1 MDTSIK
7 TIFFEIVGKC
17 NAKCTYCIT
26 GNGTQSGGIVDLE
39 KFKETIQTLFEKNI
53 ADQNTLF
60 YLFNWGEPFLHP
72 KFNEIISSLSQKNIK
87 YYLSSNFSIIPKN
100 ISKDSFNLAKV

>member
-1 MDTSIK
+1 MNTPIK

-39 KFKETIQTLFEKNI
+39 KFKETIQSLFERNI
-53 ADQNTLF
+53 ADINTTFHL
-60 YLFNWGEPFLHP
+60 YNWGEPFLHP
-72 KFNEIISSLSQKNIK
+72 KFSEIISFLSKRDIK
-87 YYLSSNFSIIPKN
+87 FHLSSNFSIIP
-100 ISKDSFNLAKV
+100 IFSKSDQFE

>member
-1 MDTSIK
+1 MNTPIK

-72 KFNEIISSLSQKNIK
+72 KFNEIISFLSQKK
-87 YYLSSNFSIIPKN
+87 YKILSQ
-100 ISKDSFNLAKV
+100 